1 MDTPRTAY
9 KVSASSP
16 GSDVAAE
23 TAAALASA
31 SIVFKT
37 TDSVYSNKLLIAAK
51 QVNVNKVRSKSKYMH
66 KLWTLWKYI
75 YVVLDTWPTIE
86 MGKTN
91 FRCELR
97 LLL

>member
-37 TDSVYSNKLLIAAK
+37 TDSAYSNKLLAAAK
-51 QVNVNKVRSKSKYMH
+51 QVNVNEVRSKSKYMH
-66 KLWTLWKYI
+66 ELWTL
-75 YVVLDTWPTIE
+75 
-86 MGKTN
+86 
-91 FRCELR
+91 
-97 LLL
+97 

>member
-37 TDSVYSNKLLIAAK
+37 TDSAYSNKLLVAAK
-51 QVNVNKVRSKSKYMH
+51 QVNVNKVQSTSKYMH

-75 YVVLDTWPTIE
+75 YVVLGTRPMIE
-86 MGKTN
+86 MEKKY
-91 FRCELR
+91 
-97 LLL
+97 

>member
-9 KVSASSP
+9 KVSAGSP

-37 TDSVYSNKLLIAAK
+37 TDSAYSNKLLAAAK
-51 QVNVNKVRSKSKYMH
+51 QVNMNKIRSKSKYMH
-66 KLWTLWKYI
+66 
-75 YVVLDTWPTIE
+75 
-86 MGKTN
+86 
-91 FRCELR
+91 EL
-97 LLL
+97 